1 MAVTVYAQRRVIG
14 TNRYDYDLKGLSTDE
29 KPSKIYGIEI
39 VENSLF
45 LEMDTGDF
53 YYLKSQGSSTTTRET
68 LIEEQSFTGGFIAEV
83 GAYLFEFDGEHKI
96 DANSIYIVFDGV
108 IYSCEMLEDSDP
120 PYLCKYGAQRDSET
134 GVIDFSEYPFHLC
147 SEDDDGWFAYIF
159 VADGNE
165 HTIEVYTESTVTTP
179 TVWEKVGGGSSSAN
193 NLVGSAVVGTA
204 QAG

>member
-14 TNRYDYDLKGLSTDE
+14 TNRYDYDLKGLSTDP
-29 KPSKIYGIEI
+29 KPSQIYGIDI

-53 YYLKSQGSSTTTRET
+53 YYLKSLGGSSTTRET
-68 LIEEQSFTGGFIAEV
+68 LIEEQSFTAEEQEEQI
-83 GAYLFEFDGEHKI
+83 GQYFSTLNGETFSEETIK
-96 DANSIYIVFDGV
+96 VLFDGV
-108 IYSCEMLEDSDP
+108 VYDCTLVINETPAGTSYE
-120 PYLCKYGAQRDSET
+120 YGAPFIDET
-134 GVIDFSEYPFHLC
+134 GYFDFSEIPFCLGWA
-147 SEDDDGWFAYIF
+147 SEDATVGVF
-159 VADGNE
+159 VPDGNE

-204 QAG
+204 KAG